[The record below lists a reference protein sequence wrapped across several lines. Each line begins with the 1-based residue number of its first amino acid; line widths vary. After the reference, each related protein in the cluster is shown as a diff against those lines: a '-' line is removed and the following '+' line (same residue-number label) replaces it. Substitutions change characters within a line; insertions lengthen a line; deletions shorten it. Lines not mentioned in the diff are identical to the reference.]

1 MDSGTPGS
9 LPVVWLAAA
18 EIGLFGVVHN
28 CRNFFSPSR
37 TAANYKK
44 RKTYNTVVGLEAS
57 GFDRDGV

>member
-28 CRNFFSPSR
+28 CRNFFFAIQNCSE
-37 TAANYKK
+37 
-44 RKTYNTVVGLEAS
+44 L
-57 GFDRDGV
+57 